1 MKINEYYYMN
11 TLIDVENTSEEI
23 FFSSKSSRKFFS
35 LQEILTAIKA
45 LKKFC
50 RVCNSA
56 RQKEKKV

>member
-50 RVCNSA
+50 
-56 RQKEKKV
+56 